1 MIIHNGDTGITD
13 EFSMGW
19 DRGIRGIFHCSN
31 GSDWNFKIG
40 MAGDV
45 HDRNVNWQVDPQTWG
60 SEATTAEFFHLHK
73 VHNQESSAGFFF
85 P

>member
-19 DRGIRGIFHCSN
+19 DKGIFHCSN

-45 HDRNVNWQVDPQTWG
+45 HDRVLRTG
-60 SEATTAEFFHLHK
+60 K
-73 VHNQESSAGFFF
+73 
-85 P
+85 